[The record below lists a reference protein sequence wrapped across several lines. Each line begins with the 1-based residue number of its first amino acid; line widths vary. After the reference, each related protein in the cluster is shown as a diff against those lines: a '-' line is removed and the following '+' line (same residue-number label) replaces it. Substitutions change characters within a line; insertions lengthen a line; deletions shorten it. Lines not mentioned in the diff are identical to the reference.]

1 MGLIKLAFKSL
12 KTDFIKSLF
21 YFLSFLLTTIFIF
34 LFFNLTFNPATGLE
48 LGRAKLITTIATFVI
63 LIAMLCVFMAN
74 DFYVFAKSK
83 DISVVLMSGASVY
96 QAGIYLLLQSI
107 IIMMIAIPLGFV
119 ISYILVPVI
128 NGMMPLVFDYSGS
141 IDYISHDALVATAII
156 LLFEVGWCTLLNMGY
171 CYRTSVNSLAKSNI
185 EIEKFSLGIKKLSN
199 RMYFVLFIL
208 PMFLFLYFDDPS
220 SYLLV
225 AIIGIVGV
233 YGLIKKIIP
242 KYIEKRQNNESLE
255 NRWLLITLGN
265 IRYDLQKVR
274 MLVLII
280 TIAAIILMCTTV
292 YTIDE
297 PLVSMITLLSYF
309 SVMILLAI
317 TSIYK
322 IGMELQSRK
331 RSFMHL
337 YHMGYVMD
345 DLKKIINLEMII
357 FYGIIIVIP
366 LLYQIIIV
374 IKLYSIGV
382 INLYLILIML
392 LIQIIPMLICMLI
405 CTVMYKRILPVI

>member
-1 MGLIKLAFKSL
+1 MGLIKLAIKSL

-128 NGMMPLVFDYSGS
+128 NGMMTLVFDYSGS

-199 RMYFVLFIL
+199 RMYLVLFIL

-337 YHMGYVMD
+337 YYMGYVMD

>member
-1 MGLIKLAFKSL
+1 MGLIKLAIKSL

-128 NGMMPLVFDYSGS
+128 NGMMTLVFDYSGS

-199 RMYFVLFIL
+199 RMYLVLFIL

>member
-1 MGLIKLAFKSL
+1 MGLIKLAIKSL

-107 IIMMIAIPLGFV
+107 IIMMIAIPLGFL

-128 NGMMPLVFDYSGS
+128 NGMMTLVFDYSGS

-199 RMYFVLFIL
+199 RMYLFLFIL

-337 YHMGYVMD
+337 YYMGYVMD

>member
-1 MGLIKLAFKSL
+1 MGLIKLAIKSL

-128 NGMMPLVFDYSGS
+128 NGMMTLVFDYSGS

-199 RMYFVLFIL
+199 RMYLFLFIL

-337 YHMGYVMD
+337 YYMGYVMD